1 MLNVISL
8 KLLFNPEALLK
19 HYLYMMNQS
28 IDSTERLQSKNGH
41 NH

>member
-19 HYLYMMNQS
+19 HYLYMKNQS
-28 IDSTERLQSKNGH
+28 IESTERLQSKNGQ